1 MLPNPGG
8 PSGPSRIGYVVPRHP
23 RLAAAA
29 TSAARLASQFA
40 KVPATFTAHA
50 KDAFHDTV
58 HPDDFRRKLRDAGAT
73 VTVSDFNCDY
83 LKRTYGDAAAR
94 VKRVYN
100 GLDLELFPH
109 ASPAERAPWIVTV
122 GRLVEKKGFAD
133 LVEACAL
140 LKSRGAPFR
149 CDIIGAGPLEPTLAA
164 LILERQLQDHV
175 HLVGP
180 RPRSEV
186 VALVR
191 GAAVFAA
198 PCVVAADGDR
208 DGLPTVLVEAMALGT
223 PCVSTDVTGIP
234 ELLADDCGIVVPQ
247 HDPANLAAALERL
260 LSDSVLRVRLATRA
274 RQRVEADFDIRCTA
288 ARLRTI
294 FSEVGARGAGT
305 ARPSLARVA

>member
-1 MLPNPGG
+1 MPPRPPSPG
-8 PSGPSRIGYVVPRHP
+8 SGRRWRRRRARTRWRSSR
-23 RLAAAA
+23 
-29 TSAARLASQFA
+29 ARS
-40 KVPATFTAHA
+40 
-50 KDAFHDTV
+50 
-58 HPDDFRRKLRDAGAT
+58 
-73 VTVSDFNCDY
+73 S
-83 LKRTYGDAAAR
+83 
-94 VKRVYN
+94 
-100 GLDLELFPH
+100 
-109 ASPAERAPWIVTV
+109 RAPWIVTV

-149 CDIIGAGPLEPTLAA
+149 CDIIGTGPLEPALAA

-198 PCVVAADGDR
+198 PCVVASDGDR
-208 DGLPTVLVEAMALGT
+208 DCLPTVLVEAMALGT

-260 LSDSVLRVRLATRA
+260 LSDSV
-274 RQRVEADFDIRCTA
+274 
-288 ARLRTI
+288 
-294 FSEVGARGAGT
+294 
-305 ARPSLARVA
+305 

>member
-1 MLPNPGG
+1 
-8 PSGPSRIGYVVPRHP
+8 VV
-23 RLAAAA
+23 
-29 TSAARLASQFA
+29 SSCFAR
-40 KVPATFTAHA
+40 
-50 KDAFHDTV
+50 
-58 HPDDFRRKLRDAGAT
+58 RAGA
-73 VTVSDFNCDY
+73 VDRRGGSPRREER
-83 LKRTYGDAAAR
+83 LRRSGGSLR
-94 VKRVYN
+94 
-100 GLDLELFPH
+100 
-109 ASPAERAPWIVTV
+109 PAEEPRCPP
-122 GRLVEKKGFAD
+122 
-133 LVEACAL
+133 
-140 LKSRGAPFR
+140 PFR
-149 CDIIGAGPLEPTLAA
+149 CDIIGTGPLEPALAA

-260 LSDSVLRVRLATRA
+260 LS
-274 RQRVEADFDIRCTA
+274 
-288 ARLRTI
+288 
-294 FSEVGARGAGT
+294 
-305 ARPSLARVA
+305 